1 MWYVLVS
8 VWLVEDVMGNG
19 VVRFRNGVLGG

>member
-19 VVRFRNGVLGG
+19 VVRFRNGELGG